1 MCVVV
6 VVVVFAQKKNFK
18 RIGHKSVQNGAHP
31 YEQFFSQNILRTKT
45 TKLGVG
51 ENRMNNFNNIN
62 KNMNE

>member
-18 RIGHKSVQNGAHP
+18 KIGHKSVQNGAHP

-51 ENRMNNFNNIN
+51 ENRMNNFTTLTRT
-62 KNMNE
+62 